1 MKRIRPHFPV
11 PILRVFD
18 EHDGR
23 AHLLLTMKL
32 PLEQAL
38 LIEEILKKSVAPFN
52 LHLTSYPRRGQ
63 MNTRDR

>member
-1 MKRIRPHFPV
+1 MRRIKPHLPV
-11 PILRVFD
+11 PILRIFD
-18 EHDGR
+18 QHDGR

-38 LIEEILKKSVAPFN
+38 LIEEILKKSATPFS
-52 LHLTSYPRRGQ
+52 LPITPYPRRTQ